1 MGKAVFP
8 RILLET
14 KNGRFVCE
22 PSVLRSRRTK
32 AAKRR
37 MKNFSHGLIRQ
48 YLRNYGVIPIAG
60 LHLFL
65 YLSGFFRIFLFYS
78 FHCVN

>member
-22 PSVLRSRRTK
+22 PSVLCSALGK
-32 AAKRR
+32 AAKEQK
-37 MKNFSHGLIRQ
+37 KNCAANDFL
-48 YLRNYGVIPIAG
+48 L
-60 LHLFL
+60 LLF
-65 YLSGFFRIFLFYS
+65 F
-78 FHCVN
+78 